1 MRWKQSSAGCLFGNI
16 VMGCRALYEPELFAM
31 CDYSLHGVAARPAK
45 VGDKLITT
53 HFWNTTTRGFSAVGE
68 PRVAVCLLPGTEV
81 VFEREV
87 ERQPTGFQ
95 LIFRRTAP
103 LRHQVARFRQ
113 VNIDNPCTHHDALE
127 FPDGQ
132 IVLLTHLR
140 AGQRATVLQLPA
152 QPKTA
157 DAAQSQTQAEA
168 QSSAAEGMATIR
180 PSF

>member
-1 MRWKQSSAGCLFGNI
+1 
-16 VMGCRALYEPELFAM
+16 M

-45 VGDKLITT
+45 VGDKLVTT

-87 ERQPTGFQ
+87 ERQLTGFQ
-95 LIFRRTAP
+95 LFFRRTAP
-103 LRHQVARFRQ
+103 LRDQVARFRQ

-140 AGQRATVLQLPA
+140 AGQRATVLQLQPNRRQRMRRSLKRKRKHNRLVQTGNTGGRRRTIDAGSGTSSPA
-152 QPKTA
+152 EWSRQYA
-157 DAAQSQTQAEA
+157 MLGLSV
-168 QSSAAEGMATIR
+168 
-180 PSF
+180 

>member
-1 MRWKQSSAGCLFGNI
+1 MNRSSLPCVTTACTALRPDPRRSGINWLPHTSGIQPPAASQS
-16 VMGCRALYEPELFAM
+16 
-31 CDYSLHGVAARPAK
+31 
-45 VGDKLITT
+45 
-53 HFWNTTTRGFSAVGE
+53 VGE
-68 PRVAVCLLPGTEV
+68 PRVAICLLPGTEI

-87 ERQPTGFQ
+87 ERQLTGFQ
-95 LIFRRTAP
+95 LFFRRTAP
-103 LRHQVARFRQ
+103 LRDQVARFRQ

-168 QSSAAEGMATIR
+168 QSSGADRQRRWQAAYG
-180 PSF
+180 

>member
-1 MRWKQSSAGCLFGNI
+1 
-16 VMGCRALYEPELFAM
+16 M

-45 VGDKLITT
+45 VGDKLVTT

-87 ERQPTGFQ
+87 ERQLTGFQ

-103 LRHQVARFRQ
+103 LCHQVARFRQ
-113 VNIDNPCTHHDALE
+113 VNMNNPCTHHDALE

-132 IVLLTHLR
+132 IILLTHLR

-157 DAAQSQTQAEA
+157 DASQTQTEA
-168 QSSAAEGMATIR
+168 QLSAADRQRSWQAARG
-180 PSF
+180 

>member
-1 MRWKQSSAGCLFGNI
+1 
-16 VMGCRALYEPELFAM
+16 M

-45 VGDKLITT
+45 IGDKLVTT

-87 ERQPTGFQ
+87 ERQLTGFQ

-103 LRHQVARFRQ
+103 LCHQVARFRQ
-113 VNIDNPCTHHDALE
+113 VSLNNPCTHHDALE

-132 IVLLTHLR
+132 IILLTHLR

-157 DAAQSQTQAEA
+157 DASQTQTEA
-168 QSSAAEGMATIR
+168 QLSAADRQRSWQAARG
-180 PSF
+180 